1 MKTTIDSAGRVVIPK
16 ALRDRAGLRPGTEL
30 EIRCSNGVIEL
41 APAAPR
47 GRVVREGAFLVWEPE
62 SGVGTVSEEEI
73 AALVEADRERR
84 LDEIADRAGL

>member
-1 MKTTIDSAGRVVIPK
+1 MKTTIDRAGRVVIPK

-30 EIRCSNGVIEL
+30 EIRCSNGVIEV

-62 SGVGTVSEEEI
+62 SGAGTVSEEEI
-73 AALVEADRERR
+73 VALIEADRERR